1 MKLLKALKLKPLDFV
16 VIIGLFL
23 LSFSPWLMLT
33 TSGNTTGVPTAVLR
47 VAGDELKSF
56 NLSENQTYTYEDPD
70 GDINVI
76 EVKNGK
82 IGITYANCAD
92 QLCVRKGFVSKV
104 GDTIACLPHK
114 LVIEVVSG
122 ETRQD
127 DTTSDNGGQDY

>member
-16 VIIGLFL
+16 VIIGLFV
-23 LSFSPWLMLT
+23 LSFSPILLLT
-33 TSGNTTGVPTAVLR
+33 HRSNGVPEAVLR
-47 VAGDELKSF
+47 VAGQELKTF

-92 QLCVRKGFVSKV
+92 QLCVRKGFISRV

-114 LVIEVVSG
+114 LVIEVTSG
-122 ETRQD
+122 ETK
-127 DTTSDNGGQDY
+127 TTSQSDTGGQDY